1 MEEWMKI
8 FYMDDPKKNT
18 HEACCPDMNIEDVVL
33 SDKMGEIAENTAH
46 TQSFPVQDSKFSRF
60 WF

>member
-1 MEEWMKI
+1 MKI

-33 SDKMGEIAENTAH
+33 SNKIGYFAMLQIMEC
-46 TQSFPVQDSKFSRF
+46 FMV
-60 WF
+60 